1 MLKGK
6 GLGSWK
12 TLRLGGREAKRHGC
26 TEAVNLGGFEVRPES
41 SDAGGKLQRHRQIIA
56 FQFYGLRA
64 FQLTSLIAFSLP
76 SLPAKN
82 KEIP

>member
-1 MLKGK
+1 LKNVK

-41 SDAGGKLQRHRQIIA
+41 SDAAKRQGHRQIIA
-56 FQFYGLRA
+56 FQPYGLRA